1 MPHRILVADD
11 EAHIVELVR
20 VSLEE
25 FGVEVLDAPDG
36 EAALAAARR
45 HQPEILLLDVMMPR
59 VDGFEVCRRLKADPL
74 TRGIIVIMFTAK
86 AMEADR
92 QHAREVGAQGYVT
105 KPFSPLQLASVVR
118 EHLRGLSSADE

>member
-11 EAHIVELVR
+11 EVHIVELVR

-25 FGVEVLDAPDG
+25 FGIEVLEAPDG

-45 HQPEILLLDVMMPR
+45 YRPEIVLLDVMMPR

-74 TRGIIVIMFTAK
+74 TRGVIVIMFTAK
-86 AMEADR
+86 ATEADR
-92 QHAREVGAQGYVT
+92 QRAREVGAQGYVT

-118 EHLRGLSSADE
+118 EHLQDLPSAEE

>member
-11 EAHIVELVR
+11 ETHIVELVR

-25 FGVEVLDAPDG
+25 FGIEVLDAADG
-36 EAALAAARR
+36 AAALAAARR

-74 TRGIIVIMFTAK
+74 TRGIIVVMFTAK
-86 AMEADR
+86 ATEADR
-92 QHAREVGAQGYVT
+92 QRAREVGAQGYVT

-118 EHLRGLSSADE
+118 EHLRGLPSAQE

>member
-11 EAHIVELVR
+11 EVHIVELVR

-25 FGVEVLDAPDG
+25 FGLEVLEAPDG

-45 HQPEILLLDVMMPR
+45 YRPEVVLLDVMMPR

-74 TRGIIVIMFTAK
+74 TRGVIVIMFTAK
-86 AMEADR
+86 ATEADR
-92 QHAREVGAQGYVT
+92 QRAREVGAQGYVT

-118 EHLRGLSSADE
+118 EHLQDLPSAEE